1 MRKDTGVECSEE
13 VQKFPL
19 VKFKIPTKKTECL
32 KLAAKQR
39 RHIQGTSAEKIKD
52 MELNEIARKIQ

>member
-19 VKFKIPTKKTECL
+19 VKFKIPTTKK
-32 KLAAKQR
+32 QNV
-39 RHIQGTSAEKIKD
+39 SS
-52 MELNEIARKIQ
+52 